1 MKLKEIAH
9 RDVATITPESTL
21 LEAAR
26 KMRACD
32 VGSLP
37 VCHGDR
43 LYGIVTDRDLTLRGT
58 AEGRDPRAARVRD
71 VMTFEVLTCLET
83 LEVRDAMA
91 LMLHHPARRV
101 VVVDEQ
107 KKPVGVISLRDLAL
121 VPGCEGF
128 AGEIYAA
135 LAHQTAGRH

>member
-1 MKLKEIAH
+1 MKIKDIAH
-9 RDVATITPESTL
+9 RDVATISPESTL

-26 KMRACD
+26 KMRAYD

-37 VCHGDR
+37 VCHSDR
-43 LYGIVTDRDLTLRGT
+43 LFGIVTDRDLALRGT

-71 VMTFEVLTCLET
+71 VMSYEVHTCLES
-83 LEVRDAMA
+83 LEVRDAMN
-91 LMLHHPARRV
+91 LMLEHRVRRV
-101 VVVDEQ
+101 VVVNEH

-121 VPGCEGF
+121 VPGCETF

-135 LAHQTAGRH
+135 LAHQPAGRH

>member
-1 MKLKEIAH
+1 MKIKEIAH
-9 RDVATITPESTL
+9 RDVATISPESTL

-26 KMRACD
+26 KMRAYD

-43 LYGIVTDRDLTLRGT
+43 LFGIVTDRDLTLRGT

-71 VMTFEVLTCLET
+71 VMSANVLTCAET
-83 LEVRDAMA
+83 LEVRDAMN
-91 LMLHHPARRV
+91 LMLEHRERRV
-101 VVVDEQ
+101 VVVNEQ
-107 KKPVGVISLRDLAL
+107 RKPIGVISLRDLAL
-121 VPGCEGF
+121 VPGCEAF

-135 LAHQTAGRH
+135 LALQPAGRH